1 MNWIFKTGNYLKV
14 DSQKNEATATLEQKL
29 NFSGK
34 TGEKVLLI
42 DKIRG
47 DWEFISIYSIKG
59 IDIQNPDQAL
69 KKIFIS
75 LNLVK
80 HFEKSKNIMDYIYS
94 LSRITNYD
102 NPMKHF
108 TRKYSRIYETE
119 FDAIV
124 QDKIFVSRSILGT
137 VLNALPREHQEAFID
152 YIAVEA
158 PELLT
163 NNIDIDRA
171 LSLLKTYLKFSIIE
185 QAEYL
190 KESASML
197 KSIISEDEYS
207 KIGFSLN
214 TEKERIQSVEM
225 IKPQVEIIDEYLDDY
240 VNLLDKAAEP
250 KLFENRENWKFKQL
264 FKKTRLP
271 ITLKRK

>member
-102 NPMKHF
+102 NPIKHF

>member
-59 IDIQNPDQAL
+59 IDIQNPDQAS

-80 HFEKSKNIMDYIYS
+80 HFEKSKNIKDYIYS

-225 IKPQVEIIDEYLDDY
+225 IKPQVEIIDEYLDDF
-240 VNLLDKAAEP
+240 VNLLEKAAEP

-264 FKKTRLP
+264 FKKSRLP

>member
-59 IDIQNPDQAL
+59 IDIQNPDQAS

-225 IKPQVEIIDEYLDDY
+225 IKPQVEIIDEYLDDF
-240 VNLLDKAAEP
+240 VNLLEKAAEP

-264 FKKTRLP
+264 FKKSRLP

>member
-225 IKPQVEIIDEYLDDY
+225 IKPQVEIIDEYLDDF
-240 VNLLDKAAEP
+240 VNLLEKAAEP

-264 FKKTRLP
+264 FKKSRLP